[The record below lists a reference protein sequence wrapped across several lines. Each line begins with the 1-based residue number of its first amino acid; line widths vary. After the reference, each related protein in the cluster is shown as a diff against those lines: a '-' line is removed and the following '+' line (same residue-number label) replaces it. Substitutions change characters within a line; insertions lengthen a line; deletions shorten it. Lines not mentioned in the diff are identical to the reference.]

1 MPSTAALLERSSKL
15 LIPNYPRRPIVMDRG
30 EGVLVWDAD
39 GKRYLD
45 LFAGFGGCVLG
56 HCHPALMKAVE
67 GQARR
72 LWHVGNSFATE
83 PQLRFAQHLYD
94 KAFPGRAFFCHGGMD
109 ANEAAVKLARLR
121 GSKASPQR
129 YKTVTFNLSF
139 HGRSL
144 AMIAAGTTAAHRE
157 GFGPLPPG
165 FVHATGGDFED
176 LAKHVDEETCAIMFE
191 PIRGEGGMHGYPP
204 DFARR
209 VRELC
214 DERGITLILD
224 EVWTGGGRMG
234 RWFGHQFFDD
244 GKGGVVTP
252 DIMTLG
258 KAIGG
263 GLAVGAMWAKPEIAD
278 LLVAGKHGS
287 TLGGNA
293 ISMAVASAVFETIE
307 KEGLLEHAKKL
318 GEAAKARFAKELP
331 SCPVRGEGL
340 FLGLEL
346 PEAPKSDLAGA
357 ALEAG
362 LIINVTQQKV
372 VRLAPGLIITQEQWD
387 EGLEK
392 LIGLIRAGS

>member
-1 MPSTAALLERSSKL
+1 MSNTTALLEESQKL
-15 LIPNYPRRPIVMDRG
+15 LVPNYPRRPVVMERG
-30 EGVLVWDAD
+30 EGVFVWDAD

-56 HCHPALMKAVE
+56 HCHPALVRAAQE
-67 GQARR
+67 QARR

-109 ANEAAVKLARLR
+109 ANESAVKLARLR
-121 GSKASPQR
+121 GSKASPSR
-129 YKTVTFNLSF
+129 YKTITFNMSF

-144 AMIAAGTTAAHRE
+144 AMIAAGSTEAHRE

-176 LAKHVDEETCAIMFE
+176 LVKHVDEETCAIMFE

-209 VRELC
+209 VRQLC
-214 DERGITLILD
+214 DEREITLIFD

-234 RWFGHQFFDD
+234 KWFGHQFFED
-244 GKGGVVTP
+244 GRGGVVTP

-278 LLVAGKHGS
+278 LLTAGKHGS

-293 ISMAVASAVFETIE
+293 ISMAVAAAIFETIE
-307 KEGLLEHAKKL
+307 KEGLLEHARKM
-318 GEAAKARFAKELP
+318 GEVAKARFAGALP
-331 SCPVRGEGL
+331 ACKVRGEGL

-346 PEAPKSDLAGA
+346 PEAPKDLAGA

-372 VRLAPGLIITQEQWD
+372 VRLAPGLIITPEPWD

-392 LIGLIRAGS
+392 LIRLIRG